1 MSESGPVTDGSL
13 LDPIS
18 FKDFYDRAL
27 PVIYG
32 YFFKR
37 VGGSHALAA
46 DLTQETF
53 ISAVRTLQRGARV
66 DSPMPW
72 IVTIARRR
80 LVDHIRS
87 GSGTGRTVV
96 RDAPPEDLSTSAAE
110 ARLTAALG
118 MLSADHGLALILRY
132 VDDLAVAEVANHL
145 GRSLRAT
152 ESILARARAALSAAY
167 DEVADV

>member
-1 MSESGPVTDGSL
+1 
-13 LDPIS
+13 
-18 FKDFYDRAL
+18 
-27 PVIYG
+27 
-32 YFFKR
+32 
-37 VGGSHALAA
+37 
-46 DLTQETF
+46 
-53 ISAVRTLQRGARV
+53 
-66 DSPMPW
+66 MPW

-118 MLSADHGLALILRY
+118 MLSADHRLALILRY